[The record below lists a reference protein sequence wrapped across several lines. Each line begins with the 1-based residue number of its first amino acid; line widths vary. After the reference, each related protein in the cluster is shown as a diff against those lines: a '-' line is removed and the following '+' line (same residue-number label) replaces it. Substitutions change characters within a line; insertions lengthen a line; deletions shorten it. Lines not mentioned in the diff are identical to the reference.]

1 MLCIASKQHHKF
13 YLAVQMFGGM
23 VPLCGATVWC
33 KCLVQMF
40 GGIHLSFRPTK
51 VLDME
56 VVEFSFFFSILGA
69 RGAS

>member
-1 MLCIASKQHHKF
+1 MLSIASKQHHKF

-23 VPLCGATVWC
+23 VQLYGATIWC
-33 KCLVQMF
+33 NCMVQMF